1 MVHMQARFESDCLRG
16 RREFNLFQFE
26 HFNFDIHS
34 NPFYTFIYLIK
45 LQFLFRL
52 KTVLS
57 HRVRLADA
65 CSCDQLNLEQSVKTK
80 IYISAILKKT
90 NALKSQWIRLV
101 DCVIF
106 PRSGRA
112 VVLNH
117 TDSENVFSS
126 FSFAFFYSVGLW
138 PQQRGIMIQMWLFT
152 EIYL

>member
-26 HFNFDIHS
+26 HFNFDILS

-57 HRVRLADA
+57 RHVRLADA

-90 NALKSQWIRLV
+90 NGLKSQWIRLV

-106 PRSGRA
+106 LHLAAGRSFKS
-112 VVLNH
+112 H
-117 TDSENVFSS
+117 
-126 FSFAFFYSVGLW
+126 
-138 PQQRGIMIQMWLFT
+138 
-152 EIYL
+152 